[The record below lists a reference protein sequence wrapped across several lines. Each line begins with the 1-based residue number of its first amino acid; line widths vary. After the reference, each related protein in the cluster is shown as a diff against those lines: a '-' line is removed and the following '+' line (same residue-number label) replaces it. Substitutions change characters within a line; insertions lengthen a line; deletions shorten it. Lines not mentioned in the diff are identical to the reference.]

1 MNNVLNIDLQSN
13 KYYNLSNDYIFK
25 EVFGNKLLLKYLL
38 KTCFNVSLDTFE
50 FRNVELNKNNK
61 YRYSPIVDFKIE
73 TDDTIYLVEM
83 QNRNLYNMSERALF
97 SFSRQC
103 QNSLKPNDNF
113 NNIKKIKI
121 LIFLNYRFYEDDN
134 YQILGSNYKSYFS
147 DKFEIK
153 VYDILKR
160 NDNLSKLFKIK
171 SKEELDSLKL
181 NKEESIIRE
190 YIKRFNMDS
199 KVLLEIE
206 RRENIMYLEEI
217 GLYNAREEGRK
228 EGIEQGI
235 EQGNISGKK
244 EATREIILNLLKH
257 NMSLEDISKVTNYSI
272 EEIKQ
277 IEKDR
282 K

>member
-1 MNNVLNIDLQSN
+1 M
-13 KYYNLSNDYIFK
+13 
-25 EVFGNKLLLKYLL
+25 LKS
-38 KTCFNVSLDTFE
+38 CFNVSLDTFE

-73 TDDTIYLVEM
+73 TSDTIYLVEM

-113 NNIKKIKI
+113 KNMKKIKI
-121 LIFLNYRFYEDDN
+121 LIFLNYRFYEDEN

-147 DKFEIK
+147 DKFEIII
-153 VYDILKR
+153 YDILKR
-160 NDNLSKLFKIK
+160 NNNLSKLFKIK

-199 KVLLEIE
+199 RVLLEIE

-217 GLYNAREEGRK
+217 GLYNAREEGKK
-228 EGIEQGI
+228 EGL
-235 EQGNISGKK
+235 EQGNITGKK
-244 EATREIILNLLKH
+244 EATKEIILNLLKH

-272 EEIKQ
+272 EEIKK

>member
-1 MNNVLNIDLQSN
+1 MKNKSFIDLQSN
-13 KYYNLSNDYIFK
+13 KYYNLGNNYIFK
-25 EVFGNKLLLKYLL
+25 EVFSNKLLLIYLL
-38 KTCFNVSLDTFE
+38 KACFNVSLDTFE

-73 TDDTIYLVEM
+73 TSDSIYLVEM

-97 SFSRQC
+97 SFSRHC
-103 QNSLKPNDNF
+103 QN
-113 NNIKKIKI
+113 
-121 LIFLNYRFYEDDN
+121 
-134 YQILGSNYKSYFS
+134 
-147 DKFEIK
+147 
-153 VYDILKR
+153 
-160 NDNLSKLFKIK
+160 
-171 SKEELDSLKL
+171 SLKL

-199 KVLLEIE
+199 RVLLEIE

-217 GLYNAREEGRK
+217 GLYNAREEGKK
-228 EGIEQGI
+228 EGL
-235 EQGNISGKK
+235 EQGNITGKK
-244 EATREIILNLLKH
+244 EATKEIILNLLKH

-272 EEIKQ
+272 EEIKK